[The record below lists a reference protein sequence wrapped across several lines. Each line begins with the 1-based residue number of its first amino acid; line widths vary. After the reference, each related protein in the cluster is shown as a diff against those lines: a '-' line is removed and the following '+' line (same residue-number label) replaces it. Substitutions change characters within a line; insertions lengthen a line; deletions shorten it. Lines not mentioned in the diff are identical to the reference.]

1 MGPKAVRDF
10 WKRDKSLMPAGIRTQ
25 YRPAPI
31 TLKIPYAK
39 TATRYC
45 LIYTATQNKPGSE
58 RPLLLYETVC
68 EIMVPMVLNTRRVA
82 ASDATK

>member
-10 WKRDKSLMPAGIRTQ
+10 WKRDKSLTPAGIRTQ
-25 YRPAPI
+25 YRPAPT
-31 TLKIPYAK
+31 TLKIPYAS
-39 TATRYC
+39 TSTLYC
-45 LIYTATQNKPGSE
+45 LIYTATQNNPGSE

-68 EIMVPMVLNTRRVA
+68 EIVVPMMVTTRRLA